1 MGRGGGYKRVFL
13 SLHLEKAGKGYIVFK
28 NAFIKE
34 KKKPDMKIG
43 KITSNERMHR
53 FDQKQ
58 TTQS

>member
-1 MGRGGGYKRVFL
+1 MFL